1 MHTAHSAWILANTMR
16 CGLIMS
22 CGMPFFFVHDNGILE
37 STCGWAVLFH
47 TILSPNFVTTSRA
60 AMPLLIVHGNACS
73 GFAFQD
79 KGYTTLLCWLTR
91 VEDFHRHVAQKYL
104 DKP

>member
-1 MHTAHSAWILANTMR
+1 MCVCVDMW
-16 CGLIMS
+16 
-22 CGMPFFFVHDNGILE
+22 D
-37 STCGWAVLFH
+37 STIQRARGSVGGWAVLFH

-79 KGYTTLLCWLTR
+79 KRYTTLLCWLTR